1 MQRAAL
7 PRISGVCRHAPR
19 GVPAWSESA
28 GRGVI
33 LWAMTEPRLT
43 VVLAEDSFLV
53 REGVRRLLETEPSL
67 ELIATCGD
75 LPSLLAAVDEVP
87 PAVVVTD
94 IRMPPS
100 NTDEGIQAAALLRES
115 HPGVGVVVLS
125 QHDEPEY
132 ALKLFEK
139 GSARRAYLLKDS
151 LNDPAHLVAA
161 VREVAGGGSMVDPKV
176 VERLV
181 AARSRRHGSK
191 VQGLTAREQQ
201 VLSQMAQGANNDTIA
216 ARLALS
222 VRMVEKHINSIFS
235 KLGLSEE
242 ADVHRRVKA
251 VLIYLS
257 ETGD

>member
-1 MQRAAL
+1 L
-7 PRISGVCRHAPR
+7 G
-19 GVPAWSESA
+19 

-33 LWAMTEPRLT
+33 LWAMIEPRLT
-43 VVLAEDSFLV
+43 VVLAEDSYLV
-53 REGVRRLLETEPSL
+53 REGVRRLLETEPGL

-75 LPSLLAAVDEVP
+75 LASLLAAVEQAP

-132 ALKLFEK
+132 ALKLFEM

-176 VERLV
+176 VEKLV
-181 AARSRRHGSK
+181 TARSRRHGSK
-191 VQGLTAREQQ
+191 VHGLTAREQQ

-222 VRMVEKHINSIFS
+222 VRMVEKHINSIFPS
-235 KLGLSEE
+235 WHW
-242 ADVHRRVKA
+242 ARRPTCTA
-251 VLIYLS
+251 GSWRCSSI
-257 ETGD
+257 